1 MPYRLKGKAVQVQR
15 KSGVWH
21 TLKSHKT
28 MNMAKKH
35 LKALR
40 INVKK

>member
-21 TLKSHKT
+21 TLKIHST
-28 MNMAKKH
+28 LNMARKH
-35 LKALR
+35 LQALKA
-40 INVKK
+40 NVRY

>member
-21 TLKSHKT
+21 TLKTHKT
-28 MNMAKKH
+28 LNMARKH
-35 LKALR
+35 LRALK
-40 INVKK
+40 INTGK